1 MSLSTIVTKNLR
13 SLERLVTTNSP
24 IILTAAGVV
33 GVVGTTVLTY
43 KATVKTVRAL
53 DNDRFQRNLD
63 KVTPGDV
70 DPLTKV
76 ETIRLVGKHWLAPA
90 AVGTL
95 TVGAI
100 VGAQYIN
107 SRRMAALIAGYM
119 ILEEKHETY
128 REKAEEFLGKKKSA
142 EVDEAIAQDIVNRA
156 GDHTVTIREGD
167 VLCIDALS
175 NQVFSSNMEKMRKA
189 ENNINARINHGEQ
202 CAVTDLYAELEGSGL
217 TANKLSDAFGWN
229 EESMC
234 EMKFTSKLGEAGE
247 PYLVMDFS
255 ILPVPTYWKGKG
267 ADYR

>member
-43 KATVKTVRAL
+43 KATVKTVRTR
-53 DNDRFQRNLD
+53 DSNRFQRSMD

-70 DPLTKV
+70 EPLTKV

-95 TVGAI
+95 TIGAI
-100 VGAQYIN
+100 IGAQYIN
-107 SRRMAALIAGYM
+107 SRRMAALIAGYVA
-119 ILEEKHETY
+119 LEGRYEDFRERAEEK
-128 REKAEEFLGKKKSA
+128 FGVKKVA
-142 EVDEAIAQDIVNRA
+142 EVDEQIAQNRVNAA

-202 CAVTDLYAELEGSGL
+202 CAVTDLYGELEGSGL
-217 TANKLSDAFGWN
+217 EATKISDAFGWN
-229 EESMC
+229 EENMC
-234 EMKFTSKLGEAGE
+234 EMKFVSKLDENGT

-255 ILPVPTYWKGKG
+255 VLPMPTYWKSNGS
-267 ADYR
+267 DRR